1 MFESLSEKFQSAFA
15 TLRGR
20 GRIGESEISAVCDE
34 IRSALIDS
42 DVSREVADKF
52 AARVKAESLNSLETL
67 HRSVNPSQEIYEIVQ
82 RELIE
87 ILGGENR
94 RLRFAKTPPTIIML
108 AGLQGAGKT
117 SLAGKLA
124 LFLKESGNT
133 PILIAADLQRPNAV
147 TQLSVI
153 GESIGVPV
161 FAPEPGNGIGDPVQ
175 VARSGVELAKQK
187 LHNIAIIDTAGRLGV
202 DGELMTQARSIKDAI
217 NPDETLFVVDAMI
230 GQDAV
235 KTAKAFAD
243 GVAFDAIVMTKL
255 DGDAKGGAALSISEE
270 TKKPILFISTGEKPS
285 DFDYFYPERMAS
297 RILGLGDIQT
307 LAEQAGRAVSDE
319 SAKRLEQKIVSG
331 ETFTLADFLEQI
343 EAMQKM
349 GSLSKILGLLPGS
362 NSAAMKKQL
371 AALDDS
377 ELVRTRAIVQSMTPS
392 ERNDPKILNG
402 SRRSRIAKGSGRT
415 VTEVNNLVDR
425 FAAAAKMMKQMKT
438 SGGLMP
444 PQISQAMPGS
454 MPAVKNSPPKK
465 KSRSG
470 NPAKRAQEESR

>member
-1 MFESLSEKFQSAFA
+1 MLF
-15 TLRGR
+15 
-20 GRIGESEISAVCDE
+20 
-34 IRSALIDS
+34 RS
-42 DVSREVADKF
+42 
-52 AARVKAESLNSLETL
+52 
-67 HRSVNPSQEIYEIVQ
+67 
-82 RELIE
+82 
-87 ILGGENR
+87 
-94 RLRFAKTPPTIIML
+94 
-108 AGLQGAGKT
+108 
-117 SLAGKLA
+117 
-124 LFLKESGNT
+124 
-133 PILIAADLQRPNAV
+133 
-147 TQLSVI
+147 
-153 GESIGVPV
+153 
-161 FAPEPGNGIGDPVQ
+161 
-175 VARSGVELAKQK
+175 
-187 LHNIAIIDTAGRLGV
+187 
-202 DGELMTQARSIKDAI
+202 
-217 NPDETLFVVDAMI
+217 
-230 GQDAV
+230 
-235 KTAKAFAD
+235 
-243 GVAFDAIVMTKL
+243 
-255 DGDAKGGAALSISEE
+255 GAALSISEE

-307 LAEQAGRAVSDE
+307 LAEQAKRAVSDE
-319 SAKRLEQKIVSG
+319 SAKRLEQKMVSG
-331 ETFTLADFLEQI
+331 ENFTLADFLEQI

-444 PQISQAMPGS
+444 HQISQAMPGS